1 MTNSKKRSIYRP
13 SGSKPLSRKRIYKVS
28 TRKGKMSGGGFFSS
42 LFGGENSAEKPASD
56 GVDADMIE
64 TQPGNTT
71 MPSETVAQPMK
82 NEPNTDTNDQITPSD
97 DADGKKTAVDEVES
111 EDDDADGKKTAV
123 DEVESDDDDADGE
136 DKLPNQLAA
145 AAESTTTLGKLGN
158 AVSEIGTNVQESIK
172 NVMNDVSGENKSD
185 AQSDADQESGA
196 EVDAQPNDT
205 SKLIALMQAQQ
216 EAFNVVLMDMSKKL
230 DLVLDRVEMQP
241 SPPVETG
248 DAQQVDGIMKSND
261 EVLSEDV
268 AAQSND
274 EVLSEDV
281 AASPEIVEAPPD
293 NQEIQPEIVATPP
306 NNEVISM
313 VETAQLGT
321 DQAQQSE
328 PKNLSNMGGKTMGR
342 RNRRRKTKR
351 KVVR

>member
-97 DADGKKTAVDEVES
+97 DADGKKTEVDEVES
-111 EDDDADGKKTAV
+111 EG
-123 DEVESDDDDADGE
+123 DDADGE

-196 EVDAQPNDT
+196 EVDAQPTDT

-274 EVLSEDV
+274 EVLSEV
-281 AASPEIVEAPPD
+281 VEASPEIVEAPPD

-313 VETAQLGT
+313 VETAQLGS